1 MKRKIYLIWL
11 NFSYYFSCVQLKLME
26 LRFTIIYILKN
37 KKMPRKLTEEQ
48 LDELRIVLK
57 EAFKKDKT

>member
-1 MKRKIYLIWL
+1 MKRKFYLIWL
-11 NFSYYFSCVQLKLME
+11 NFSYYFSCVQIKLME